1 MAQNWLMAIT
11 VFIRIMVHS
20 KSLIFALVLAGS
32 QFAALAHTN
41 VDLGAP
47 AAATP
52 YDPYMT
58 PVKQVL
64 THLATTDNSMDRVR
78 SLMHEGRAFRYSFTS
93 PYVAATPDVTAA
105 TRSGDCKA
113 KALWLADQLND
124 ASVRF
129 VIGKARR
136 TSQMSHAWLLWQHE
150 NRWWI
155 LDCTNNWDPIPADRV
170 SSTQYIPYYS
180 FAKNGEF
187 RHQATALLTA
197 QAPTVTVSA
206 RAEIAQR

>member
-1 MAQNWLMAIT
+1 
-11 VFIRIMVHS
+11 
-20 KSLIFALVLAGS
+20 LVLLGS
-32 QFAALAHTN
+32 QVFALAHTI

-64 THLATTDNSMDRVR
+64 THLANTDNSMDRVR
-78 SLMHEGRAFRYSFTS
+78 SLMHEGRSFRYSFTS

-105 TRSGDCKA
+105 THAGDCKA

-124 ASVRF
+124 GSVRF

-170 SSTQYIPYYS
+170 SSSQYIPYYS
-180 FAKNGEF
+180 FAKTGEF
-187 RHQATALLTA
+187 RHQATQLLTA
-197 QAPTVTVSA
+197 QAPTVTVAA

>member
-1 MAQNWLMAIT
+1 MKLLFCT
-11 VFIRIMVHS
+11 
-20 KSLIFALVLAGS
+20 FALIAS
-32 QFAALAHTN
+32 QFSGLAAADL
-41 VDLGAP
+41 DLGSP
-47 AAATP
+47 ASATP
-52 YDPYMT
+52 YDPYMS
-58 PVKQVL
+58 PVRQVL
-64 THLATTDNSMDRVR
+64 THLKTEENSMDRVR

-105 TRSGDCKA
+105 TRAGDCKA

-124 ASVRF
+124 QSVRF

-170 SSTQYIPYYS
+170 SASRYIPYYS
-180 FAKNGEF
+180 FAKNGEY
-187 RHQATALLTA
+187 RHRSTQLL
-197 QAPTVTVSA
+197 V
-206 RAEIAQR
+206 AEAHGVAGNRGAIASNLQH